1 MLKNKRFWAIIKSM
15 KEFESPTKG
24 KLDLD
29 SVAQEIV
36 AYINSQPERKYQ
48 LVIGTDSEGNGK
60 VEFVTAI
67 VIYRKGKGGRYFWKR
82 FSKEKI
88 LHLKQKIYQEV
99 DSSLQVGQALLDKL
113 KIYWQKEDLKSALE
127 IHIDVGEN
135 GPTKDLIKEVVGMV
149 LGLGFNAKTKP
160 EAYGASLVAD
170 RHL

>member
-1 MLKNKRFWAIIKSM
+1 MI

-29 SVAQEIV
+29 RVAKEIV
-36 AYINSQPERKYQ
+36 TYIKDDPERSYQ

-67 VIYRKGKGGRYFWKR
+67 VIYRKGKGGRYFWKK
-82 FSKEKI
+82 FSKPNI
-88 LHLKQKIYQEV
+88 IHLKQKIYEEV
-99 DSSLQVGQALLDKL
+99 NSSLSVGQDLLDRL
-113 KIYWQKEDLKSALE
+113 KKYWQKEDIKSALE

-149 LGLGFNAKTKP
+149 LGYGFNAKIKP
-160 EAYGASLVAD
+160 ESYGASLVAD

>member
-1 MLKNKRFWAIIKSM
+1 MI

-24 KLDLD
+24 KLNLEK
-29 SVAQEIV
+29 VAKEIV
-36 AYINSQPERKYQ
+36 TYIKDDPERNYQ

-88 LHLKQKIYQEV
+88 LHLRQKIYEEV
-99 DSSLQVGQALLDKL
+99 NSSLQVGQDLLEKL
-113 KIYWQKEDLKSALE
+113 KHYWRKEDIKSALE

-149 LGLGFNAKTKP
+149 LGYGFNAKTKP
-160 EAYGASLVAD
+160 DAYGASLVAD